1 MARRPTDRN
10 SILSKG
16 DSNFMDCVKMDDPR
30 LDESFSL
37 LFAFKKG
44 DAVARKN
51 EPTLHGEIRD
61 GVYVGEFPKAAAGKI
76 NSRGKTLYEVAIS
89 NDVLYVVDQSDL
101 EKLSK

>member
-16 DSNFMDCVKMDDPR
+16 DRDFMDCVKMDDPR

-37 LFAFKKG
+37 LFVFKKG
-44 DAVARKN
+44 DTVARKDD
-51 EPTLHGEIRD
+51 PSLRGEIRD

-76 NSRGKTLYEVAIS
+76 NSRGRTLYEVAIS
-89 NDVLYVVDQSDL
+89 NDVLYVVDQIDI
-101 EKLSK
+101 EKLS